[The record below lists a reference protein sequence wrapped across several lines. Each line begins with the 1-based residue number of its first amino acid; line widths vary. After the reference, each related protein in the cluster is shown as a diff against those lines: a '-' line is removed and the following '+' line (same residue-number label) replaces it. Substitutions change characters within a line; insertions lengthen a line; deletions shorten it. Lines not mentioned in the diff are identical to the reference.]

1 MSSLF
6 FLECYSA
13 NDGKPRRVDL
23 LEFPAIVGRLP
34 SCQVV
39 LNDSQ
44 SSRQHA
50 RFELQDEDLILTDLG
65 STNGTF
71 VNRERISQPTL
82 IQNGDILHF
91 ASQEFLVR
99 AAESSEQ
106 EDFGDQ
112 TMISSATL
120 PNHFP
125 TQVREFTEMLKAG
138 MVCGFAQIIILNN
151 GDTYGYEL
159 LGRGTHPVVGSS
171 PYEMF
176 QLAQALDLDIELS
189 ELLRQKGF
197 AEAEAAGITAPLFF
211 NSHPRECQH
220 PERLLRE
227 LERLRKLHPSLNLVF
242 EVHEA
247 AVTDLTLMSEMKTAL
262 KAMDI
267 RLAYDDFGAGQARL
281 LELAEVPPDILKF
294 DISLI
299 AGLSGP
305 DTPKYRLLD
314 SLNAMVKQMGI
325 QTLAEG
331 IETESIAQMC
341 RDIGI
346 DLFQG
351 FHFGRPEPLSR

>member
-13 NDGKPRRVDL
+13 SDGKPRRVDL
-23 LEFPAIVGRLP
+23 LEFPAIAGRLP

-39 LNDSQ
+39 LSDSQ

-50 RFELQDEDLILTDLG
+50 RFELQGEDLILTDLG

-82 IQNGDILHF
+82 IQHGDVLHF

-99 AAESSEQ
+99 TAESNEQ

-112 TMISSATL
+112 TMIGSTTL

-151 GDTYGYEL
+151 GETYGYEL
-159 LGRGTHPVVGSS
+159 LGRGTHPTIGSS

-176 QLAQALDLDIELS
+176 QLAQALDMDIELS

-211 NSHPRECQH
+211 NSHPKECQQ

-227 LERLRKLHPSLNLVF
+227 LERLRKLHPSLDLVF

-247 AVTDLTLMSEMKTAL
+247 AVTDLTLMSDMKTAL
-262 KAMDI
+262 KAMNI
-267 RLAYDDFGAGQARL
+267 RLAYDDFGADQARL

-299 AGLSGP
+299 SGLTGP
-305 DTPKYRLLD
+305 DTPKYRLLN

-331 IETESIAQMC
+331 IETESVAELC
-341 RDIGI
+341 RTIGI

-351 FHFGRPEPLSR
+351 FHFGRPEPISR